1 MISIY
6 YNIIITILGLVVG
19 GINSEE
25 EPVVLK
31 YEVGITA
38 RKKIIK

>member
-6 YNIIITILGLVVG
+6 YNIIKTILGLVVG
-19 GINSEE
+19 GKKREE

-31 YEVGITA
+31 YEAGITA
-38 RKKIIK
+38 RNKIIK

>member
-1 MISIY
+1 MILIY
-6 YNIIITILGLVVG
+6 YNIIKTILGLVVG

-25 EPVVLK
+25 ELVVLE

>member
-6 YNIIITILGLVVG
+6 YNIITILGLVVG

-31 YEVGITA
+31 YEAGITA